1 MAKFEG
7 RVSRHFGRLPVEY
20 WEALG
25 SKPGVK
31 AEEALIKLFN
41 ARKRGKVFTF
51 PTPPITGKPRNIWLK
66 PETSDELD
74 QFAASHNAS
83 SITAVMIAALKYY
96 LGDQAPEISA
106 PTSKD
111 PLIRKGRRPKRDLKT
126 APVELTV

>member
-25 SKPGVK
+25 TKPGVK

-74 QFAASHNAS
+74 KFAASHNAS
-83 SITAVMIAALKYY
+83 SITAVMIAALKHY

-106 PTSKD
+106 PTSQD
-111 PLIRKGRRPKRDLKT
+111 PVIRKGRRPKRDLKA
-126 APVELTV
+126 APAELTL

>member
-41 ARKRGKVFTF
+41 AGRRGKVFTF

-74 QFAASHNAS
+74 KFAASHNAS
-83 SITAVMIAALKYY
+83 SITAVMIAALKFY
-96 LGDQAPEISA
+96 LGDDAPEISS
-106 PTSKD
+106 PSSSEPIK
-111 PLIRKGRRPKRDLKT
+111 RKGRKPKRDTLA
-126 APVELTV
+126 APAELTL

>member
-51 PTPPITGKPRNIWLK
+51 PTPPITGKPRNVWLK

-74 QFAASHNAS
+74 QFAAAHNAS
-83 SITAVMIAALKYY
+83 SITAVMISALKYY
-96 LGDQAPEISA
+96 LGDQAPEVSA
-106 PTSKD
+106 PSSQH
-111 PLIRKGRRPKRDLKT
+111 PVVRRGRRPKRDLKT
-126 APVELTV
+126 APAELTA